1 MRNVHG
7 RVLDV
12 FDELL
17 VVLSFVV
24 AGLAECL
31 HQPRMLHELSPHG
44 PLLIVCFGNSP
55 APGR

>member
-1 MRNVHG
+1 MRNVHD
-7 RVLDV
+7 RALDV
-12 FDELL
+12 LDELL

-31 HQPRMLHELSPHG
+31 HQPLMPHELNPHG
-44 PLLIVCFGNSP
+44 PLLMVCFGNSP